1 MEVLCPPRAVGRL
14 VHLRNPRF
22 HRQVKRWRHASEIV
36 ERMDCRLDFASSH
49 YLGLKHSS
57 REIPAWDQ
65 LSTGKPAVLVTPPVE
80 LEVSKQLALLQ
91 NCENATVGTSTL
103 HLFWDLFGI
112 LGSRPLAVYV
122 DAETY
127 PIALWGVE
135 RARAGG
141 ACVHRFAHHDPRDL
155 FRLLRQNARS
165 NCFQVVVTDGFCIN
179 CGHAA
184 PLRDYLQAVRSFD
197 GLLVVDDTQA
207 LGIFGRRDGCQGSDA
222 PYGTGGGGLF
232 PWYSVADPRA
242 LAISSLAKA
251 FGVPVAA
258 MAGSTSLVRW
268 FLEMSETRVHC
279 SPPSAAV
286 LNAAQRALEINS
298 RAGNELRCRLARLV
312 QHFRTRLG
320 AIGVLCTGGL
330 FPVQTLNVT
339 DSAARHI
346 QATLERAGV
355 QSVLR
360 HARNGARAKLTFI
373 ITAKHRVCDIDHVAH
388 LIGRSHHESII

>member
-1 MEVLCPPRAVGRL
+1 
-14 VHLRNPRF
+14 
-22 HRQVKRWRHASEIV
+22 
-36 ERMDCRLDFASSH
+36 MDHQLDFASSL

-57 REIPAWDQ
+57 REMLPWEQ
-65 LSTGKPAVLVTPPVE
+65 LSTGKPAVLSTPPGA

-91 NCENATVGTSTL
+91 NCENATVATSTL
-103 HLFWDLFGI
+103 HLFWDLFGA
-112 LGSRPLAVYV
+112 LGSRPLTVYV

-141 ACVHRFAHHDPRDL
+141 ACVYRFAHHDPGEL
-155 FRLLRQNARS
+155 FRLLRQNARA

-184 PLRDYLQAVRSFD
+184 PLQDYIKAVRSFA

-207 LGIFGRRDGCQGSDA
+207 LGILGRRDGRDG

-232 PWYSVADPRA
+232 PWYGLGDSRA
-242 LAISSLAKA
+242 VAISSLAKA

-258 MAGSTSLVRW
+258 LVGSTDLVRW
-268 FLEMSETRVHC
+268 FTEMSETQVHC

-286 LNAAQRALEINS
+286 LNAARRALEINLQ
-298 RAGNELRCRLARLV
+298 AGDELRRRLSHRV
-312 QHFRTRLG
+312 QHFRTKLRALG
-320 AIGVLCTGGL
+320 VSCTGGL
-330 FPVQTLNVT
+330 FPVQTLNVS
-339 DSAARHI
+339 DGAARHLYS
-346 QATLERAGV
+346 TLQWSGV
-355 QSVLR
+355 QPVLR
-360 HARNGARAKLTFI
+360 HARNGERAKLTFI
-373 ITAKHRVCDIDHVAH
+373 ITAKHRACDIDQLTH

>member
-1 MEVLCPPRAVGRL
+1 
-14 VHLRNPRF
+14 
-22 HRQVKRWRHASEIV
+22 
-36 ERMDCRLDFASSH
+36 MDYRLDFASSH

-65 LSTGKPAVLVTPPVE
+65 LSTGKPAVLSTPPGE
-80 LEVSKQLALLQ
+80 PEVSRQLALLQ
-91 NCENATVGTSTL
+91 NCENATVGASTL
-103 HLFWDLFGI
+103 HLFWDLFGA
-112 LGSRPLAVYV
+112 LGSRLLAVYV

-141 ACVHRFAHHDPRDL
+141 ACVHRFAHHDPGEL
-155 FRLLRQNARS
+155 VRLLRQNARA
-165 NCFQVVVTDGFCIN
+165 NCFQVVVTDGFCVN

-184 PLRDYLQAVRSFD
+184 PLREYLKAVRSFD

-207 LGIFGRRDGCQGSDA
+207 LGIFGRRDVSDG

-232 PWYSVADPRA
+232 PWYGLADA
-242 LAISSLAKA
+242 HAVAISSLAKA

-258 MAGSTSLVRW
+258 LAGSTNLVRW

-279 SPPSAAV
+279 SPPSAVV

-298 RAGNELRCRLARLV
+298 QAGNELRSRLGRLV
-312 QHFRTRLG
+312 QHFRSRLE
-320 AIGVLCTGGL
+320 AIGVSCTGGL

-339 DSAARHI
+339 EGAARHI
-346 QATLERAGV
+346 HSTLEEAGV

-373 ITAKHRVCDIDHVAH
+373 ITAKHRVCDIDHLAH

>member
-1 MEVLCPPRAVGRL
+1 MEVPCPPRAGGRL
-14 VHLRNPRF
+14 VHPHNRRF
-22 HRQVKRWRHASEIV
+22 HRQVKRWRHASETV
-36 ERMDCRLDFASSH
+36 ERMDRRLDFASSH

-65 LSTGKPAVLVTPPVE
+65 LSTGKPAVLSTPPGE

-91 NCENATVGTSTL
+91 NCENATVGASTL

-141 ACVHRFAHHDPRDL
+141 ACVHRFTHHDPGDL

-179 CGHAA
+179 SGHAA
-184 PLRDYLQAVRSFD
+184 PLRDYVQAVRSFD

-207 LGIFGRRDGCQGSDA
+207 LGIFGRRDGGDG

-232 PWYSVADPRA
+232 PWYGLADARA
-242 LAISSLAKA
+242 VAISSLAKA
-251 FGVPVAA
+251 FGVPVAVL
-258 MAGSTSLVRW
+258 AGSTNLVRW
-268 FLEMSETRVHC
+268 FLEMSETRIHC
-279 SPPSAAV
+279 SPPSAAA
-286 LNAAQRALEINS
+286 LNAARRALEINS
-298 RAGNELRCRLARLV
+298 RAGNELRCRLGRMV
-312 QHFRTRLG
+312 QHFRDRLE
-320 AIGVLCTGGL
+320 AIGLTCTGGL

-346 QATLERAGV
+346 HSTLERAGV

-360 HARNGARAKLTFI
+360 HAGNGARAKLTLI
-373 ITAKHRVCDIDHVAH
+373 ITAKHRVCDIDHLAH
-388 LIGRSHHESII
+388 LIGRSHHEYCI

>member
-1 MEVLCPPRAVGRL
+1 
-14 VHLRNPRF
+14 
-22 HRQVKRWRHASEIV
+22 
-36 ERMDCRLDFASSH
+36 MDHQLDFASSL

-57 REIPAWDQ
+57 REMPAWEQ
-65 LSTGKPAVLVTPPVE
+65 LSTGKPAVLSTPPGA

-91 NCENATVGTSTL
+91 NCENATVATSTL

-141 ACVHRFAHHDPRDL
+141 ACVYRFAHHDPGEL
-155 FRLLRQNARS
+155 LRLLRQKARA

-184 PLRDYLQAVRSFD
+184 PLQDYIKAVRAFD

-207 LGIFGRRDGCQGSDA
+207 LGIFGRRDGGDG

-232 PWYSVADPRA
+232 PWYGLRDSRA
-242 LAISSLAKA
+242 VAISSLAKA

-258 MAGSTSLVRW
+258 LVGSTNVVRW
-268 FLEMSETRVHC
+268 FTEMSETQVHC

-286 LNAAQRALEINS
+286 LNAARRALEINL
-298 RAGNELRCRLARLV
+298 RAGNELRRRLSRMVQRFRARL
-312 QHFRTRLG
+312 R
-320 AIGVLCTGGL
+320 AIGVSCTGGL
-330 FPVQTLNVT
+330 FPVQTLNIN
-339 DSAARHI
+339 DGAARHI
-346 QATLERAGV
+346 YSTLQGVGV
-355 QSVLR
+355 QPVLR
-360 HARNGARAKLTFI
+360 HARNGEQAKLTFI
-373 ITAKHRVCDIDHVAH
+373 ITAKHRACDIDHVSH
-388 LIGRSHHESII
+388 LISRSLGS